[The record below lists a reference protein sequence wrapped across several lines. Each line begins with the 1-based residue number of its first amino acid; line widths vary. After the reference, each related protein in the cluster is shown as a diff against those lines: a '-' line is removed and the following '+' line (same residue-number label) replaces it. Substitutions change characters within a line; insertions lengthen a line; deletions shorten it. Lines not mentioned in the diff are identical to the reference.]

1 MNRKVFGR
9 LSSLVVTCSAF
20 AGFYW
25 CSRPLLRLF
34 NVSEYAHG
42 VDLAPFLAICIGSVA
57 IGAIFGLFLFPL
69 LLRPFLSAADF
80 WGWIGAER
88 SVTIPLLDPL
98 LERWASALY
107 GKRIRAQRARDGV

>member
-1 MNRKVFGR
+1 MNRKVCGL

-42 VDLAPFLAICIGSVA
+42 FALIPFLAICIGSAA
-57 IGAIFGLFLFPL
+57 IGTIFGLFLFPL
-69 LLRPFLSAADF
+69 VLRPFLSASEF

-88 SVTIPLLDPL
+88 SVTIPFLDPW
-98 LERWASALY
+98 LERWATVLY
-107 GKRIRAQRARDGV
+107 GKRIRAKRQRDRV

>member
-1 MNRKVFGR
+1 
-9 LSSLVVTCSAF
+9 
-20 AGFYW
+20 
-25 CSRPLLRLF
+25 
-34 NVSEYAHG
+34 
-42 VDLAPFLAICIGSVA
+42 LAPFLAICIGSVA

-69 LLRPFLSAADF
+69 VLRPFLSAADF